1 MTLEEMVTETAERLN
16 LTSQKALD
24 RIKRTINIRY
34 RQAATSVG
42 MQNIVRGGIAV
53 NTVIASQGI
62 TVPNVEKIYAVFDLR
77 TTPYTILQQISVDSM
92 LHRNIGVDPPTAFCV
107 TNFTTTGVTISLD
120 IIPASVYA
128 MGIDA
133 DVVLTALSADSDV
146 PLFPASFHDLLIF
159 GAMATELDKM
169 EKYEFA
175 KKQEAMYQIRLAD
188 LRYYIAKSR
197 YLDIHQGKSAPTNVL
212 TLMV

>member
-1 MTLEEMVTETAERLN
+1 
-16 LTSQKALD
+16 
-24 RIKRTINIRY
+24 
-34 RQAATSVG
+34 
-42 MQNIVRGGIAV
+42 
-53 NTVIASQGI
+53 
-62 TVPNVEKIYAVFDLR
+62 
-77 TTPYTILQQISVDSM
+77 
-92 LHRNIGVDPPTAFCV
+92 
-107 TNFTTTGVTISLD
+107 
-120 IIPASVYA
+120 

-146 PLFPASFHDLLIF
+146 PLFPSSFHDLLIF